1 VRAGELGIIQTT
13 EATLT
18 HELRPLGPDNWRLQK
33 AEAPAGTMTA
43 LGIHGLDLCVAVNG
57 PAERVFA
64 KMRSL
69 VSPTPDTLGVLVS
82 FKSGANAVI
91 SSIMG
96 PPFSIRFAVFGNKG
110 WVQVQDKTHP
120 QAPEGWVL
128 SKCMHGGRPQTLEY
142 PAMSMVRANLEAFAD
157 AVTGRAPYPITHQEM
172 VDTIA
177 ALEAI
182 GKSSESGEIVPVESG
197 EKISAVA

>member
-1 VRAGELGIIQTT
+1 MARVIAGEAGGRRLAVPDGRDTRPT
-13 EATLT
+13 SDRAREGLFAT
-18 HELRPLGPDNWRLQK
+18 
-33 AEAPAGTMTA
+33 
-43 LGIHGLDLCVAVNG
+43 
-57 PAERVFA
+57 
-64 KMRSL
+64 
-69 VSPTPDTLGVLVS
+69 
-82 FKSGANAVI
+82 I

-110 WVQVQDKTHP
+110 WVQVQDKSHP

-128 SKCMHGGRPQTLEY
+128 SKCMHGARPQTREY
-142 PAMSMVRANLEAFAD
+142 PAMSMLRANLEAFAD
-157 AVTGRAPYPITHQEM
+157 AATGRAPYPVTHQEM

-197 EKISAVA
+197 EKVSAMA